1 MESIAAASISQTQE
15 ENSESMQVDM
25 SQLFLQVVGGQKK
38 QRVYGLGSQAEA
50 FYPDSFTGSAS
61 SRMRYTLPDPAM
73 EERLREITEEHDKMR
88 EAMRQERDEID
99 KKNEELV
106 KKQEDMS
113 KQQEEM
119 SKQQKEISKQQ
130 EELRQQMNQ
139 LMSMLKN

>member
-1 MESIAAASISQTQE
+1 MESIAATSISQTQE

-73 EERLREITEEHDKMR
+73 EERLREITEEHDEMR
-88 EAMRQERDEID
+88 EAMRRERDEID
-99 KKNEELV
+99 KKMRNLLR
-106 KKQEDMS
+106 S
-113 KQQEEM
+113 KRICQN
-119 SKQQKEISKQQ
+119 SKRRCLINKRRCLINKRRYLNSK
-130 EELRQQMNQ
+130 RNCA
-139 LMSMLKN
+139 NR

>member
-61 SRMRYTLPDPAM
+61 SRMRYTLPDPALA
-73 EERLREITEEHDKMR
+73 ERLREITEEHDNMR
-88 EAMRQERDEID
+88 EAMRRERDEID

-130 EELRQQMNQ
+130 EELRQ
-139 LMSMLKN
+139 